1 MSDLVTMPMGTSR
14 SLTTGMRW
22 HLCFSIMPAT
32 EATVA
37 RWRQVRGGLD
47 ITSSTVYPLRF
58 PTFSRSFIDNTPT
71 QVPVSG
77 STTGT
82 PCRYGHGRRRLFSE
96 RYVKK
101 QANTHPVA
109 LHGRR
114 HDGVLEGQARGERAR
129 RAGHDISDVAVRVH
143 DGSLVD
149 RATSSS
155 WVMAAESG
163 FVLCRETPG
172 GPLRG
177 EAPVAG
183 GARAELTR
191 GDAGGR
197 EGFE

>member
-1 MSDLVTMPMGTSR
+1 MVVATMASSR
-14 SLTTGMRW
+14 GRPVVS
-22 HLCFSIMPAT
+22 
-32 EATVA
+32 
-37 RWRQVRGGLD
+37 VRAGLD
-47 ITSSTVYPLRF
+47 MTSATWPY
-58 PTFSRSFIDNTPT
+58 
-71 QVPVSG
+71 G
-77 STTGT
+77 STT
-82 PCRYGHGRRRLFSE
+82 E
-96 RYVKK
+96 
-101 QANTHPVA
+101 
-109 LHGRR
+109 
-114 HDGVLEGQARGERAR
+114 
-129 RAGHDISDVAVRVH
+129 
-143 DGSLVD
+143 SLVD

>member
-1 MSDLVTMPMGTSR
+1 M
-14 SLTTGMRW
+14 
-22 HLCFSIMPAT
+22 CPAT
-32 EATVA
+32 PVTAQSRGYVIPIGGAEAK
-37 RWRQVRGGLD
+37 RKD
-47 ITSSTVYPLRF
+47 
-58 PTFSRSFIDNTPT
+58 
-71 QVPVSG
+71 PVI
-77 STTGT
+77 
-82 PCRYGHGRRRLFSE
+82 LE